1 MHSSARRRELA
12 WQRLPLAQLMSM
24 AVIGLLALWGAG
36 LGAMHSALLGGG
48 VALLPTIYFLWRGL
62 RVRGGRRPRTSVFNF
77 YQAAVGKFGL
87 TVALFVMVFVAA
99 PPSNPTFF
107 FIAYVAAHS
116 MHWLTPWLL
125 RDRPTP

>member
-1 MHSSARRRELA
+1 MHVSARRRRLP
-12 WQRLPLAQLMSM
+12 WQRLPLIQLMST
-24 AVIGLLALWGAG
+24 AVIGLLALWSGGVEA
-36 LGAMHSALLGGG
+36 LRSVLLGGA
-48 VALLPTIYFLWRGL
+48 VALLPTLYFLWRGL
-62 RVRGGRRPRTSVFNF
+62 QVRGGRRPRISVANF

-107 FIAYVAAHS
+107 FIAYVAAQS

>member
-1 MHSSARRRELA
+1 MHVSAHRRGLT
-12 WQRLPLAQLMSM
+12 WQRLPLAQLMSTL
-24 AVIGLLALWGAG
+24 VTGLLALWSDGMEA
-36 LGAMHSALLGGG
+36 LYSVLLGGA
-48 VALLPTIYFLWRGL
+48 VALLPTLYFLWRGL
-62 RVRGGRRPRTSVFNF
+62 RVRDGRRPRISAINF

-87 TVALFVMVFVAA
+87 TVALFVMVFVAV

-107 FIAYVAAHS
+107 FIAYVAAQS

>member
-1 MHSSARRRELA
+1 MRVSARRRGLS
-12 WQRLPLAQLMSM
+12 WQRLPLAQLMS
-24 AVIGLLALWGAG
+24 ALLLGLLALWSTGSDA
-36 LGAMHSALLGGG
+36 LYSVLLGTG
-48 VALLPTIYFLWRGL
+48 VALLPTLYFLWRGL
-62 RVRGGRRPRTSVFNF
+62 QVRGGRRPRTSVANF

-87 TVALFVMVFVAA
+87 TVALFVMVFVAV

-107 FIAYVAAHS
+107 FIAYVAAQS

>member
-1 MHSSARRRELA
+1 MHVSARRRRLP
-12 WQRLPLAQLMSM
+12 WQRLPLAQLIAI
-24 AVIGLLALWGAG
+24 AVIGMLALAG
-36 LGAMHSALLGGG
+36 GGTQALPSVLLGGG
-48 VALLPTIYFLWRGL
+48 VAVLPTLYFLWRGL
-62 RVRGGRRPRTSVFNF
+62 QVRGGRRPRISVVRF

-87 TVALFVMVFVAA
+87 TVALFVMVFIAA

-107 FIAYVAAHS
+107 FIAYVAAQS